1 MSERTFLL
9 EIKKIV
15 KLLPTQLI
23 SSKVFFWTYPLS
35 LGVAGFIAPIDIAN
49 FQEFSIW
56 ILIGFLSHTAMFPFV
71 IYGKEGKS
79 LSLQVV
85 LVIAMGIVRG
95 AVIGLMAP
103 ILGVEDSLPVM
114 ARVLNSALAVFYWN
128 QAGAIIVE
136 YGASFRSRVKSILS
150 EILEKKIVGMP
161 EAAKASSHQLITVI
175 GHLQEKIVSA
185 VGQNPNSEDLK
196 RASEEID
203 SLISTHIRP
212 LSQSTWRD
220 GELTTIRA
228 GIFAVMKRVLSNQV
242 IPVVG
247 VIVLSLPFT
256 LVAQTT
262 RIGFLSTILVQGIWL
277 TVTFGVYKFVYRRV
291 TPANTYASNLRFL
304 SLILL
309 ISYPITFVA
318 QTVFPLS
325 DSSSLGQ
332 MIQGYFISATS
343 QIALFIV
350 GALLISLY
358 DDQEFAFQ
366 FLREVI
372 HKGELDSL
380 LEKTRSGNDDVNF
393 AQYVHAEVQSQL
405 LACKLLLLKA
415 AESDFE
421 LFPPEI
427 TQQIVERMEKIKQPY
442 HRPAARIPALR
453 VAELSQS
460 WQGLAEITY
469 DLIPELRE
477 LSAHSDVTSQLIE
490 EAVVNS
496 IRHGGAKKIHISSS
510 RAGATLEVVVTDDG
524 EDKSISQGSGLGT
537 ILFET
542 FASSWSLNRK
552 DDSTQLVFTID
563 TSAKG
568 KTS

>member
-49 FQEFSIW
+49 FREFSIW
-56 ILIGFLSHTAMFPFV
+56 ILIGLLSHTAMFPFV

-103 ILGVEDSLPVM
+103 IFGVEDSLPVM

-196 RASEEID
+196 RASQEID
-203 SLISTHIRP
+203 SLISSHIRP

-247 VIVLSLPFT
+247 VIALSLPFT

-262 RIGFLSTILVQGIWL
+262 RIGFLSTILVQGI
-277 TVTFGVYKFVYRRV
+277 
-291 TPANTYASNLRFL
+291 
-304 SLILL
+304 
-309 ISYPITFVA
+309 
-318 QTVFPLS
+318 
-325 DSSSLGQ
+325 
-332 MIQGYFISATS
+332 
-343 QIALFIV
+343 
-350 GALLISLY
+350 
-358 DDQEFAFQ
+358 
-366 FLREVI
+366 
-372 HKGELDSL
+372 
-380 LEKTRSGNDDVNF
+380 
-393 AQYVHAEVQSQL
+393 
-405 LACKLLLLKA
+405 
-415 AESDFE
+415 
-421 LFPPEI
+421 
-427 TQQIVERMEKIKQPY
+427 
-442 HRPAARIPALR
+442 
-453 VAELSQS
+453 
-460 WQGLAEITY
+460 
-469 DLIPELRE
+469 
-477 LSAHSDVTSQLIE
+477 
-490 EAVVNS
+490 
-496 IRHGGAKKIHISSS
+496 
-510 RAGATLEVVVTDDG
+510 
-524 EDKSISQGSGLGT
+524 
-537 ILFET
+537 
-542 FASSWSLNRK
+542 
-552 DDSTQLVFTID
+552 
-563 TSAKG
+563 
-568 KTS
+568 